1 MRSPRVLHAIFV
13 KSNGFLHAMLTL
25 TLPALRLPQPASRA
39 KAIKVLREV
48 VRSDASTLSLRN
60 VTIGV
65 TLALQDT
72 SIAVRKLNALIIDHT
87 LMMG

>member
-1 MRSPRVLHAIFV
+1 
-13 KSNGFLHAMLTL
+13 MLTL
-25 TLPALRLPQPASRA
+25 TLPALHVPQPASRA

-72 SIAVRKLNALIIDHT
+72 SIAVRRLNALIIDHT